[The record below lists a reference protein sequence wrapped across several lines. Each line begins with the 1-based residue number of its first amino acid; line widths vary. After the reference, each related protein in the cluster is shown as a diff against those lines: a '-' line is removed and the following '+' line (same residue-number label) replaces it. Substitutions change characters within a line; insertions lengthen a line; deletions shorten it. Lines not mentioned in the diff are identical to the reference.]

1 MYRKKNAHTQA
12 ETFNIRKNYMIDK
25 YCFEYLELMLPEL
38 HLNVRN
44 PTKLIPAK
52 LSPKFFYVISR
63 ISMSKAKT
71 LLREFFF

>member
-1 MYRKKNAHTQA
+1 
-12 ETFNIRKNYMIDK
+12 MIDK

-52 LSPKFFYVISR
+52 LSPKSFYVISR

-71 LLREFFF
+71 LLREFFFNKKCFFIHKEHIGIPRI